1 MRPPVLDA
9 SQRAVVEHTDGALL
23 VLAGPGTGKTT
34 TLVEAVA
41 ARVEAGADP
50 ERLLVLTFSR
60 KAAVEL
66 RDRMAARLGGRRPP
80 QATTFHSYCY
90 ALVRA
95 HQDADLFAE
104 PLRLLSGPEQ
114 DLAVR
119 ELLAGQIDLAK
130 LGLGHVRWPD
140 ELRACLTTRG
150 FADEVRAVIARS
162 RELGLGPE
170 ALGAFARRVGRPDW
184 GAAAGFLAEYL
195 DVMDLQGVL
204 DYTELVHRAVL
215 LTESAP
221 PGTLPG
227 YDAVFVDEYQ
237 DTDPAQVRLLR
248 GLTAGTAAT
257 VVAFGDPD
265 QSIYAF
271 RGADV
276 NGILD
281 FPATFGAAVR
291 VLDTSR
297 RSGAALLAATR
308 LLTQRMPLPRL
319 PADRVRA
326 HRALAPVRDGGR
338 VEVHTYPTPSTETD
352 NIADLLRRAHLEDGV
367 PWHDMAV
374 LTRSAAPLPALRRA
388 LTSAGVPVETDAADT
403 PLRHEPA
410 VAPLLLALRA
420 AATAAGEGASGAAPG
435 AGEDP
440 AGPLPA
446 AGEGPGA
453 ERAAHGGAA
462 PAGGGVHGDA
472 GQGPGAE
479 RAAHGGAAPAG
490 GGVHGDAGGP
500 AAGEGPGAE
509 RAAHGG
515 AAPAGGGVHGDA
527 GVTSPAGGGA
537 GAGHGGVFDAPTS
550 QDEGPRPGLS
560 QALADAAP
568 GAGQGPEA
576 PALGGA
582 APAHGGVEGDVGVAS
597 PAGAGTVVAGDGGGE
612 GEAGVGAPADGEAGL
627 GQGLGTVPAGDGR
640 VPDASSAADAGR
652 GPGVPAGGKGVSQGL
667 AGAVPGVG
675 QGPEASALGGA
686 APAGGEAGA
695 GDRPGT
701 AAPEDRGGEGD
712 ADVAAPADGEM
723 RPGQRP
729 GTVPDGDGGVA
740 DAPSAADAGR
750 RPGVP
755 AGDAPQ
761 AGHGPEAPA
770 AGVPGTG
777 TDPAAPGTGTD
788 PAVPAADPDPS
799 APRTAADSTPWLDT
813 ETAVALL
820 ASPLGGM
827 DPADLR
833 RLGRALRDEE
843 RAGGNRV
850 PAPSDVLLAR
860 AVAEPERLVAHD
872 QTYARGA
879 RRLGELLRAA
889 RNKLAAGGT
898 AEEALWLLWNGT
910 PWPGRLERASLRGG
924 PAGRNADRD
933 LDAVCA
939 LFETAARAEDRVGGR
954 GALNFLEELDAQDI
968 AADTL
973 TRRHT
978 RPDAVRLMTAHRSK
992 GLEWGLVVVAG
1003 VQEGLWPD
1011 LRRRGSLLEADRIG
1025 RDGLAEPL
1033 TPGALLAEER
1043 RLFYVAATRARD
1055 RLVVTAVKA
1064 PAEDGDQPSRFLTE
1078 LGVEPKEVT
1087 GRPRR
1092 PLAVAAL
1099 VAELRATTVDPAAS
1113 PELRAAAAERLATL
1127 AALTDEDGNPLV
1139 PAAHPDRWWGLA
1151 EPTRSEV
1158 PLRDRDRPVALS
1170 GSALDQLAHTCA
1182 LQWFLGREVKADAPA
1197 TAAQGFGNVVHV
1209 LADEVA
1215 SGRTPADLDVLM
1227 ARLDSVWDALAFDAP
1242 WKSAQEKQNAR
1253 IALERFLR
1261 WHVMDRGAGRTPAA
1275 TEHEFDVT
1283 LGAGP
1288 YQVRIRGS
1296 MDRVEAD
1303 EQGRAYVVDFKTG
1316 KSAPTRDE
1324 VAHHPQLAVY
1334 QLAVREG
1341 AVDEV
1346 FGGRTP
1352 EPGGAE
1358 LVHLRQAAPK
1368 KEGGDALPKVQAQ
1381 EPPDGEW
1388 IGDLLATAAG
1398 RVLDERFTPT
1408 AGQHCTTCSFRAS
1421 CSARPEGRQVVE

>member
-1 MRPPVLDA
+1 MTSSSTLRHTRGPGAYRLVRAVPAPVRPPVLDA
-9 SQRAVVEHTDGALL
+9 AQRAVVEHAEGPLL

-41 ARVEAGADP
+41 ARVEQGADP
-50 ERLLVLTFSR
+50 ERILVLTFSR

-119 ELLAGQIDLAK
+119 ELLAGHIDLEK
-130 LGLGHVRWPD
+130 LGLGRLRWPD

-162 RELGLGPE
+162 RELGLGPR
-170 ALGAFARRVGRPDW
+170 ALDDFARRVGRPDW
-184 GAAAGFLAEYL
+184 RAAAGFLAEYL

-215 LTESAP
+215 LVESAA
-221 PGTLPG
+221 PGTLPA
-227 YDAVFVDEYQ
+227 YDAIFVDEYQ

-248 GLTAGTAAT
+248 GLTAPA

-281 FPATFGAAVR
+281 FPDTFGGAVR
-291 VLDTSR
+291 VLGTSR

-308 LLTQRMPLPRL
+308 LVTQRMPLPRL
-319 PADRVRA
+319 PADKVRA
-326 HRALAPVRDGGR
+326 HRELAPVRGGGR
-338 VEVHTYPTPSTETD
+338 AEVYTYPTPSTETD

-367 PWHDMAV
+367 PWHEMAV
-374 LTRSAAPLPALRRA
+374 LTRAAAHLPALRRA

-420 AATAAGEGASGAAPG
+420 AA
-435 AGEDP
+435 
-440 AGPLPA
+440 
-446 AGEGPGA
+446 
-453 ERAAHGGAA
+453 
-462 PAGGGVHGDA
+462 
-472 GQGPGAE
+472 
-479 RAAHGGAAPAG
+479 
-490 GGVHGDAGGP
+490 
-500 AAGEGPGAE
+500 
-509 RAAHGG
+509 
-515 AAPAGGGVHGDA
+515 
-527 GVTSPAGGGA
+527 
-537 GAGHGGVFDAPTS
+537 
-550 QDEGPRPGLS
+550 
-560 QALADAAP
+560 
-568 GAGQGPEA
+568 
-576 PALGGA
+576 
-582 APAHGGVEGDVGVAS
+582 
-597 PAGAGTVVAGDGGGE
+597 
-612 GEAGVGAPADGEAGL
+612 
-627 GQGLGTVPAGDGR
+627 
-640 VPDASSAADAGR
+640 
-652 GPGVPAGGKGVSQGL
+652 
-667 AGAVPGVG
+667 
-675 QGPEASALGGA
+675 
-686 APAGGEAGA
+686 
-695 GDRPGT
+695 
-701 AAPEDRGGEGD
+701 
-712 ADVAAPADGEM
+712 
-723 RPGQRP
+723 
-729 GTVPDGDGGVA
+729 GGVA
-740 DAPSAADAGR
+740 VDGGAVADVETDADARGGAEAEGAEPEGAEVDD
-750 RPGVP
+750 PG
-755 AGDAPQ
+755 AHDDG
-761 AGHGPEAPA
+761 G
-770 AGVPGTG
+770 
-777 TDPAAPGTGTD
+777 
-788 PAVPAADPDPS
+788 S
-799 APRTAADSTPWLDT
+799 PWLDV

-820 ASPLGGM
+820 ASPLAGM

-843 RAGGNRV
+843 RAGGNKV
-850 PAPSDVLLAR
+850 PPPSDVLLAR
-860 AVAEPERLVAHD
+860 ALAEPERLVAHD
-872 QTYARGA
+872 QSYARGA
-879 RRLGELLRAA
+879 RRLGELLRSA
-889 RNKLAAGGT
+889 RNRLAAGGT

-910 PWPGRLERASLRGG
+910 PWPGRLERAALRGG

-992 GLEWGLVVVAG
+992 GLEWSLVVVAG

-1078 LGVEPKEVT
+1078 LGQEPKDVA

-1099 VAELRATTVDPAAS
+1099 VAELRATTVDPEAS
-1113 PELRAAAAERLATL
+1113 PELRAAAAERLARL
-1127 AALTDEDGNPLV
+1127 AALADEDGNPLV

-1151 EPTRSEV
+1151 EPTRSAV
-1158 PLRDRDRPVALS
+1158 PLRDRDHPVTLS
-1170 GSALDQLAHTCA
+1170 GSALDQLANTCA

-1242 WKSAQEKQNAR
+1242 WKSAQEKENAR
-1253 IALERFLR
+1253 VALERFLH
-1261 WHVMDRGAGRTPAA
+1261 WHVMDRAGRTAAA
-1275 TEHEFDVT
+1275 TEHDFDVT
-1283 LGAGP
+1283 LGAGA
-1288 YQVRIRGS
+1288 YEVRIRGS

-1316 KSAPTRDE
+1316 KSAPTKDE

-1381 EPPDGEW
+1381 QPLDGEW

-1408 AGQHCTTCSFRAS
+1408 TGQHCTTCTFRAS
-1421 CSARPEGRQVVE
+1421 CSALPEGRHIVE